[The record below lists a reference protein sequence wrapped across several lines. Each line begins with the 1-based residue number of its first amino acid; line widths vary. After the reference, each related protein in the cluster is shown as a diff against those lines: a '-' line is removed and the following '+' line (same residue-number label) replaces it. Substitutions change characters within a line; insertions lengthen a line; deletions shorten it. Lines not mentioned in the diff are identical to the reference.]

1 MGMNK
6 DSGYV
11 NLRRLAPSLPLI
23 YASGMTAKILPVLA
37 LVALLASCHPAAG
50 ITSCVSTPVCQT
62 GNPLIQ
68 TQLYFGLDKKGGVV
82 SKQEWEH
89 FVAQEI
95 APRFPEG
102 FTIVD
107 GRGFWLS
114 EKTKKTIS
122 ENSKLVTRIHDGS
135 VTQDKAISDII
146 DHYKAAFAQE
156 AVMRIDAPVCAA
168 F

>member
-1 MGMNK
+1 MSMNK
-6 DSGYV
+6 DDGYG
-11 NLRRLAPSLPLI
+11 NLCRLAPFPPLI

-37 LVALLASCHPAAG
+37 LVALLSSCHPAARA
-50 ITSCVSTPVCQT
+50 CQM

-68 TQLYFGLDKKGGVV
+68 TQLYFGLDKKDGVV
-82 SKQEWEH
+82 SKQEWEN

-107 GRGFWLS
+107 GHGFWLS
-114 EKTKKTIS
+114 EETKKTIS

-135 VTQDKAISDII
+135 VMQDKAISDII
-146 DHYKAAFAQE
+146 DHYKTAFAQE